1 MKTMRKLIYG
11 ELLWAIG
18 FVALAFLALFAFF
31 DLIEELPALGQRSPF
46 DPALEYGLWQ
56 ALLYVALQLPS
67 HLYELL
73 PIAVLI
79 GAVFGLVRLAQSSEF
94 TILRTSGLGPGLALR
109 QMLVLGMAFA
119 ALTFVLGDY
128 VAPWSDRQAQQLKAT
143 FEGQIRLGQT
153 GAWLKERGAQRQVSV
168 NVAALEGPNDLRG
181 VRLFEFDADG
191 RITRTLSAERATVV
205 PERGLWQLHQVQLH
219 QFDTQADPPRLQ
231 VQQLPSLDW
240 PTGLSADMVS
250 VALLRPER
258 MSAWGLYQ
266 YIEHLQANN
275 QATQRYEI
283 ELWRKLFF
291 PLSCVVMVVLALPFA
306 YLHFRSKGLA
316 AYVFVGVMLG
326 LSFVLLS
333 NMFVYIGNL
342 LAWRPWLAAAAPALL
357 YSAASLGAFGW
368 LVLRR

>member
-56 ALLYVALQLPS
+56 ALLYVALLLPS

-119 ALTFVLGDY
+119 ALTFVLGGY

-153 GAWLKERGAQRQVSV
+153 GAWLKERGDQRQVSV
-168 NVAALEGPNDLRG
+168 NVAALEGPNELRG
-181 VRLFEFDADG
+181 VRLFEFDASG
-191 RITRTLSAERATVV
+191 RIARTLSAERATVV

-219 QFDTQADPPRLQ
+219 QFDTQADPPRLL

-250 VALLRPER
+250 VALLRPDR

-266 YIEHLQANN
+266 YIEHLQANS

-357 YSAASLGAFGW
+357 YSVASLGAFGW